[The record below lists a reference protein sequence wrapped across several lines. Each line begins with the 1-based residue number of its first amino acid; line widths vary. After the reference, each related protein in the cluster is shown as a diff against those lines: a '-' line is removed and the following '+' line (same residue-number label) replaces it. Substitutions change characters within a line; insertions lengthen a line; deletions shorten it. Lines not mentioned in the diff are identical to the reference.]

1 MGKNYKMWNEGE
13 RVRIIRSHGDDLYK
27 EGIIQEVRC
36 SFCKILIDGEN
47 KPRNHTY
54 GQFERII

>member
-1 MGKNYKMWNEGE
+1 MWNEGE

-27 EGIIQEVRC
+27 EGTIQEVRC
-36 SFCKILIDGEN
+36 SFCKILIDGES

-54 GQFERII
+54 GQFERIC